1 MRALVIERTEG
12 PGALEL
18 RDVPDPEPAEGH
30 LLIDVEAAGVSFPD
44 LLLTRGEY
52 QMKPEL
58 PFTPGVECA
67 GTVRWAPEGSGFAP
81 GDRVMAITMVGGFAE
96 VLKAP
101 LPMCFPVPD
110 GLSSEQAA
118 GFLMNHHT
126 AHFALHRRGRL
137 GERGEGETLLVH
149 GAAGGVGSA
158 AVQVGRGL
166 GARVV
171 AVVSSDEKAAIAR
184 EAGADEVLDSGGDWV
199 AGAKELTEGRGVDVV
214 FDPVGGDRFETSP
227 RCMAVEGRLLVIG
240 FAEGTIPEIA
250 ANRVLLRN
258 IDVVGVN
265 WGGFIAQDF
274 SLPAQ
279 TNAALAEMIASG
291 AVDPLVGRSYPLAEA
306 GQALI
311 DLDERRA
318 TGKLVVTVREPAQ

>member
-1 MRALVIERTEG
+1 MRVLVIERTEG

-52 QMKPEL
+52 QMKPDL

-67 GTVRWAPEGSGFAP
+67 GTVRWAPEDSGFSP

-137 GERGEGETLLVH
+137 REGETLLVH

-158 AVQVGRGL
+158 AIQVGKGL
-166 GARVV
+166 GARVI

-184 EAGADEVLDSGGDWV
+184 EAGADEVLDSGSDWV
-199 AGAKELTEGRGVDVV
+199 AGAKELTEGCGVDVV
-214 FDPVGGDRFETSP
+214 FDPVGGNRFETSP

-258 IDVVGVN
+258 IDIVGVN

-274 SLPAQ
+274 SLPEQ

-318 TGKLVVTVREPAQ
+318 TGKLVVRVAEAG